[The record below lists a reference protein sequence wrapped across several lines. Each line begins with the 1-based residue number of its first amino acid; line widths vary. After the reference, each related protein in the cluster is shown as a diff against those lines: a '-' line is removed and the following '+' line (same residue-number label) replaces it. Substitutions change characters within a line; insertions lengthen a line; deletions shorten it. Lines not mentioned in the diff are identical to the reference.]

1 MGRLMNAGRF
11 QMPAPDAS
19 TPVRFPDVV
28 RDTLGNG
35 LTIRVI
41 PQDTVP
47 VVTLALVI
55 QRGTSDDPMEHH
67 GLASLTGDLLDEG
80 AGSRDAIEVAEA
92 FGRLGAELDVDVGPD
107 ATSLSVTAL
116 VRHVDAVL
124 DLVADVVIRPRLEEP
139 DFRRVRELR
148 TNRLRQLSRLPG
160 AAADRAI
167 AAAVF
172 ADHPYGHGSLGT
184 TAALAALTVND
195 ARAFWTAM
203 YSPAEAALV
212 AAGAVDADQIR
223 RSIER
228 AFGKWSGPAPRPFT
242 KPPIGV
248 TTPRLLVVDRPGAPQ
263 CEVRVGHSG
272 PSRRTDAYHALVTL
286 NALVGGQFTSRINRR
301 LREEKGVT
309 YGARSAFDF
318 RRTAGL
324 FSCETSVQADR
335 ATEAVED
342 VLAELDDVRRE
353 GAVTADE
360 LDRAKASLTRGYV
373 RSFETATQLVRA
385 AALLVTYG
393 LDDGTFDR
401 FVPGVDSLT
410 AGDIEN
416 AARTFL
422 RPAEATVVVVGDASL
437 GSMPLEQLGRPIQA
451 VSPEF

>member
-1 MGRLMNAGRF
+1 
-11 QMPAPDAS
+11 
-19 TPVRFPDVV
+19 V
-28 RDTLGNG
+28 
-35 LTIRVI
+35 
-41 PQDTVP
+41 
-47 VVTLALVI
+47 
-55 QRGTSDDPMEHH
+55 
-67 GLASLTGDLLDEG
+67 
-80 AGSRDAIEVAEA
+80 
-92 FGRLGAELDVDVGPD
+92 
-107 ATSLSVTAL
+107 
-116 VRHVDAVL
+116 
-124 DLVADVVIRPRLEEP
+124 
-139 DFRRVRELR
+139 
-148 TNRLRQLSRLPG
+148 NRLRQLSRLPG

-167 AAAVF
+167 AAVVF

-184 TAALAALTVND
+184 TAALTTLTVDD
-195 ARAFWTAM
+195 AHAFWEAM
-203 YSPAEAALV
+203 YSPPETALI

-228 AFGKWSGPAPRPFT
+228 AFGTWSGPAPRLVAT
-242 KPPIGV
+242 PPVGAANPCLV
-248 TTPRLLVVDRPGAPQ
+248 VVDRPGAPQ

-324 FSCETSVQADR
+324 FSCETSVQADH
-335 ATEAVED
+335 ATEAVVD
-342 VLAELDDVRRE
+342 VLAELDDVRRV
-353 GAVTADE
+353 GAVAADE

-410 AGDIEN
+410 ATDIET

-422 RPAEATVVVVGDASL
+422 RPADATIVVVGDSSL
-437 GSMPLEQLGRPIQA
+437 CRTPLEDIGRPILA

>member
-1 MGRLMNAGRF
+1 VERLMTAGRF
-11 QMPAPDAS
+11 QMPAADAS

-28 RDTLGNG
+28 RDTLDNG

-55 QRGTSDDPMEHH
+55 QRGTSDDPAEHH

-116 VRHVDAVL
+116 SRHLDAVL
-124 DLVADVVIRPRLEEP
+124 DLVADVVSRPRLEVP
-139 DFRRVRELR
+139 DFQRVRELR
-148 TNRLRQLSRLPG
+148 TSRLRQLSRLPG

-167 AAAVF
+167 ASAVF
-172 ADHPYGHGSLGT
+172 AEHPYGHGSLGT
-184 TAALAALTVND
+184 TAALAALTVDD
-195 ARAFWTAM
+195 ARAFWASM

-212 AAGAVDADQIR
+212 AAGAIDADQIR
-223 RSIER
+223 RSIDR
-228 AFGKWSGPAPRPFT
+228 AFSGWSGPAPQRFAS
-242 KPPIGV
+242 PPV
-248 TTPRLLVVDRPGAPQ
+248 AVANPRLLVVDRPGAPQ
-263 CEVRVGHSG
+263 CEVRVGHAG
-272 PSRRTDAYHALVTL
+272 PSRRTETYHALVTL

-335 ATEAVED
+335 VTEAVED
-342 VLAELDDVRRE
+342 VLTELEDVRHD
-353 GAVTADE
+353 GAVAADE

-393 LDDGTFDR
+393 LDEGTFDR
-401 FVPGVDSLT
+401 FVPSVESLT
-410 AGDIEN
+410 AADIET

-422 RPAEATVVVVGDASL
+422 RPADATVVVVGDASL
-437 GSMPLEQLGRPIQA
+437 CRASLERIGRPIQA